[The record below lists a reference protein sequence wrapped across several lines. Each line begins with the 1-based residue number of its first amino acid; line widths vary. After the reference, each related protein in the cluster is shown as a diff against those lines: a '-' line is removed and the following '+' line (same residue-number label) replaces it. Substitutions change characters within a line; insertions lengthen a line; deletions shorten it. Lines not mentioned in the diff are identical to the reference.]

1 MTNCPNRKFTWI
13 HATVKPIHPIQAALV
28 APVMSFI
35 KEDSAQDREWPLVGL
50 SLFSFSLEQ
59 LLSLYLLEDY
69 RSVMLQDSPPFRLS
83 GVSHG

>member
-1 MTNCPNRKFTWI
+1 MTTCPTRKFTWI
-13 HATVKPIHPIQAALV
+13 HATVHPIYPIQAALV
-28 APVMSFI
+28 ALVMSFI
-35 KEDSAQDREWPLVGL
+35 KEDSAQDLEWPLVVQ

-59 LLSLYLLEDY
+59 LLSLDLLEDY